1 MHSNRQFGTLPIS
14 DDMDCLER
22 GAQLPLIDLLLRASV
37 LESCLCFGDAIFDG
51 FHTVAAGE
59 RAPCPCPVRLQ
70 DDVGVDEHGI
80 RVSRHDISQLDRALD
95 LMCRENLTKVLDRR
109 IKKSSRTPHRD
120 QTLVDGESEYLH
132 KRF

>member
-51 FHTVAAGE
+51 ST
-59 RAPCPCPVRLQ
+59 R
-70 DDVGVDEHGI
+70 
-80 RVSRHDISQLDRALD
+80 
-95 LMCRENLTKVLDRR
+95 
-109 IKKSSRTPHRD
+109 
-120 QTLVDGESEYLH
+120 
-132 KRF
+132 